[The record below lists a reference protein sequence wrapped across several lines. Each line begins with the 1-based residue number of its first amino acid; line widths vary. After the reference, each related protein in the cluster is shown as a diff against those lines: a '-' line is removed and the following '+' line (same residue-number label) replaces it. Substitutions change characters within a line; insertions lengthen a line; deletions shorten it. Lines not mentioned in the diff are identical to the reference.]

1 MPTTGGNLCNNHVSH
16 RLNTDVRYFK
26 CPTINAHIF
35 YVRPQQR
42 NKQTRIHLR
51 LHANENHQENGKR
64 LTPLTRCNGIGVL
77 QRPGC
82 KKRDGTLLMTANQF
96 VAYSFNIHQS
106 YRQFKAGSTLLYL
119 IEGEIQLLPQ
129 GRHNSRDLRT

>member
-1 MPTTGGNLCNNHVSH
+1 MCEVSKQLNTQNLDVATYVLRVVPTTGGNLCNNHVSD

-35 YVRPQQR
+35 SVRPQQR
-42 NKQTRIHLR
+42 NKQTRILLR

-82 KKRDGTLLMTANQF
+82 KKETEHF
-96 VAYSFNIHQS
+96 
-106 YRQFKAGSTLLYL
+106 
-119 IEGEIQLLPQ
+119 
-129 GRHNSRDLRT
+129 